1 MIRSQIK
8 HIQTLIKE
16 ENIRREEQV
25 RKTDIRPHDRNLP
38 KSIKEAQAKLEF
50 LKNRKAR
57 LQEALL
63 RNDISSRIGEVP
75 WDFITFHNQYISIMP
90 TYSLSLK
97 IPIPESR
104 ESFNFIKNAI
114 ASRLEP
120 IKIEWNAST
129 AQIADQINFDKVL
142 AYLVC
147 KENLSSFFT
156 DEGCDYRKYYDSIP
170 AKLSHLFF
178 PKSKTEYLNF
188 LCEVHSPAYKIVPVQ
203 ETLNNLIEDSFLF
216 TVERSETVYII
227 WENTNISRATYVF
240 RVAPEQYEERLQFVF
255 DYIVSSIRAKRQRLH
270 SDDIDKEIFG
280 DFEIINHTDIEAWK
294 ERLMSSKTENPTES
308 TTC

>member
-1 MIRSQIK
+1 
-8 HIQTLIKE
+8 
-16 ENIRREEQV
+16 
-25 RKTDIRPHDRNLP
+25 
-38 KSIKEAQAKLEF
+38 
-50 LKNRKAR
+50 
-57 LQEALL
+57 
-63 RNDISSRIGEVP
+63 
-75 WDFITFHNQYISIMP
+75 MP

-114 ASRLEP
+114 ASRREP
-120 IKIEWNAST
+120 LKIEWNAST

-178 PKSKTEYLNF
+178 PESKTEYLNF
-188 LCEVHSPAYKIVPVQ
+188 LSEVHSPAYKIVPVQ

-216 TVERSETVYII
+216 SVGRSGAVYII

-280 DFEIINHTDIEAWK
+280 DFEIINHTEIETWK
-294 ERLMSSKTENPTES
+294 GRLMSSKTENPTKS
-308 TTC
+308 DQCKK